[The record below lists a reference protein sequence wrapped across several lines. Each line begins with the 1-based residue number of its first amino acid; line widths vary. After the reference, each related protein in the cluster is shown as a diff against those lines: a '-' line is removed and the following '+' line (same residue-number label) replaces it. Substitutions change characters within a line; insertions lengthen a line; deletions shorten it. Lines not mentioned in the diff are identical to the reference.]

1 MTRQIV
7 IVFAL
12 TFVINLISTLSYS
25 DRIAGIRTGR
35 IAVSLA
41 LFNILVLVS
50 RTSNSFQ
57 SPLLAKHIERN
68 ILLGRFAAAESE
80 FRWLLAAATLATIAG
95 ALLIPTFQRV
105 FGRAVM
111 AFSVYRSVPRLILHS
126 FSKAGIRYIKDA
138 VRLPA
143 KENLTQIRSLRRVPL
158 LTIIFNGV
166 ATAVLT
172 VGVFASLY
180 AGYLN
185 PELRVTAN
193 SLSSVVNGL
202 ATMLMFVFID
212 PSLSILTDDVMEG
225 KATDSFFRKVVI
237 LLVGSR
243 LVGTVAAQLMLVP
256 AARVIA
262 LVAQQM

>member
-1 MTRQIV
+1 MSGQII

-25 DRIAGIRTGR
+25 VRIAGIRTGR

-57 SPLLAKHIERN
+57 SPLLAKHIEQN
-68 ILLGRFAAAESE
+68 IQLERFALAESE
-80 FRWLLAAATLATIAG
+80 FRWLLVAATLATIVG
-95 ALLIPTFQRV
+95 AVLIPTFQRI
-105 FGRAVM
+105 FGRAVV
-111 AFSVYRSVPRLILHS
+111 AFSVYRSVPRLILHG

-138 VRLPA
+138 VKLPA
-143 KENLTQIRSLRRVPL
+143 KENLTQIKNVQRIPL
-158 LTIIFNGV
+158 LTIIFNGA

-172 VGVFASLY
+172 VGVFSSLY

-193 SLSSVVNGL
+193 SLSSIINGL

-212 PSLSILTDDVMEG
+212 PSLSVLTDDVIEG
-225 KATDSFFRKVVI
+225 KVSDSFFRKVVI
-237 LLVGSR
+237 FLIGSR
-243 LVGTVAAQLMLVP
+243 LVGTVAAQFMLVP
-256 AARVIA
+256 AAKIIA
-262 LVAQQM
+262 FVAQQM

>member
-1 MTRQIV
+1 MNTQIV
-7 IVFAL
+7 IVFGL
-12 TFVINLISTLSYS
+12 TFIINLISTLSYS
-25 DRIAGIRTGR
+25 VRIAGIRTGR

-57 SPLLAKHIERN
+57 APLLAKHIEDN
-68 ILLGRFAAAESE
+68 IRLGRLAAAASE
-80 FRWLLAAATLATIAG
+80 FRWLLLAATLATVVG
-95 ALLIPTFQRV
+95 ALLIPTFQRI
-105 FGRAVM
+105 FGRAVL
-111 AFSVYRSVPRLILHS
+111 AFSVYRSVPRLIMHG
-126 FSKAGIRYIKDA
+126 FSRAGIRYMKDA
-138 VRLPA
+138 VKLPA
-143 KENLTQIRSLRRVPL
+143 RENLTQVKDVRRVPL
-158 LTIIFNGV
+158 LTIFFNGV

-193 SLSSVVNGL
+193 SLSSVINGL
-202 ATMLMFVFID
+202 ATILMFVFID
-212 PSLSILTDDVMEG
+212 PSLSVLTDDVMEG
-225 KATDSFFRKVVI
+225 KATDSYFRRVVV

-243 LVGTVAAQLMLVP
+243 LAGTIAAQVMLVP

-262 LVAQQM
+262 ALAQQM

>member
-1 MTRQIV
+1 MSTQIL
-7 IVFAL
+7 IVFGL
-12 TFVINLISTLSYS
+12 TFIINLISTLSYS
-25 DRIAGIRTGR
+25 VRIAGIRTGR

-57 SPLLAKHIERN
+57 APLLAKHIEEN
-68 ILLGRFAAAESE
+68 IRLGRFAAATSE
-80 FRWLLAAATLATIAG
+80 FRWLLLAASLATVVG
-95 ALLIPTFQRV
+95 ALLIPTFQRI
-105 FGRAVM
+105 FGRAVA
-111 AFSVYRSVPRLILHS
+111 AFSVYRSVPRLLLHG
-126 FSKAGIRYIKDA
+126 FSRAGILYMKDA
-138 VRLPA
+138 VKLPVR
-143 KENLTQIRSLRRVPL
+143 ENLPRVRDVRRAPV
-158 LTIIFNGV
+158 LTIVFNGV

-185 PELRVTAN
+185 PELRVTAS

-212 PSLSILTDDVMEG
+212 PSLSVLTDDVMDG
-225 KATDSFFRKVVI
+225 KATDSFFRRVVV

-243 LVGTVAAQLMLVP
+243 LVGTLAAQLMLVP
-256 AARVIA
+256 AAKLIA
-262 LVAQQM
+262 ALAQQM